1 MKPLILALSALYL
14 LMLPMTAQARECG
27 IASWYHEG
35 RKTANGERY
44 RPDGL
49 TAAHRTLRFGT
60 ILKVTAIAT
69 GRQVLVRINDR
80 GPFIKGRFLD
90 LSRGAKNVLHMGG
103 LAHVCIER
111 IGR

>member
-14 LMLPMTAQARECG
+14 LILPNTGYARDCG
-27 IASWYHEG
+27 TASWYHEG
-35 RKTANGERY
+35 TRTANGERY

-60 ILKVTAIAT
+60 ILKVTWMKT
-69 GRQVLVRINDR
+69 GRQVLVRVNDR

-90 LSRGAKNVLHMGG
+90 LSRGAKNVLRMGG

-111 IGR
+111 VN